1 MVVPPPD
8 RGCSLPTTADDTF
21 PTQPS
26 KIHVSL
32 SFDANPSG
40 TATIEL
46 RPPSPPPAP
55 ATIELRPLSQPPPPP
70 PWKRSSTPTPLTT
83 SKAPNDT
90 VMIKHRKPPP
100 WTQPSA
106 PTPLTTS
113 KAPNDRKPPPWTQWS
128 APTPLVLPKGTLK
141 TLAIPVFHDSKP
153 PPPKSTI
160 IIPVLNAPTMGF
172 SPRKK
177 VATATDRYSNN
188 TSSKPQQRQEARVL
202 KPRRKTSPTSAQRT
216 TAVKLE
222 QHEANQQQ
230 EATASVQR
238 TTAVGCEQHEATEQ
252 QDATASTTAA
262 EQHEANRQQDA
273 TTSTTASAPDF
284 DEIGDIE
291 LTRFFERKK
300 RKLRKRSGVSEDPY
314 GS

>member
-46 RPPSPPPAP
+46 RPLSPPPAP

-70 PWKRSSTPTPLTT
+70 PWRPSSTPTPLTT

-113 KAPNDRKPPPWTQWS
+113 KAPNDRKPPPWTQSS
-128 APTPLVLPKGTLK
+128 APTPLVWPKGPYETLD
-141 TLAIPVFHDSKP
+141 IPVFPDSQP
-153 PPPKSTI
+153 PPSTQSSAPAPKKRPTAPNETI
-160 IIPVLNAPTMGF
+160 IIPVLNAPTTGF
-172 SPRKK
+172 SPRKQ

-202 KPRRKTSPTSAQRT
+202 NPKRRTAPTSAQRT

-222 QHEANQQQ
+222 QHEANRQQ

-252 QDATASTTAA
+252 QDATACAFRTKTTP
-262 EQHEANRQQDA
+262 
-273 TTSTTASAPDF
+273 T
-284 DEIGDIE
+284 
-291 LTRFFERKK
+291 
-300 RKLRKRSGVSEDPY
+300 
-314 GS
+314 